1 MAVKLWDLDE
11 SGHLTSSIKRKGQ
24 SGLEA
29 EGFRPQAEDL
39 DARIDQL
46 LDMVLDVLGRE
57 DPNPRHNMFAK
68 RWAIG
73 RGIAESSILE
83 SDNLEPGERAELWR
97 AMARKCRLGIRHD
110 GSRDPKSFWKDLI
123 PERHIEPK
131 RIENDIF
138 GIGMWLQEQD
148 LDDARTTFGEGLHN
162 AKQVWSG
169 EALRSRN
176 FRNALA
182 SYFSERGQEELEI
195 LYRIPHYTILAKAL
209 RQRWPSSRTI
219 AKSGKEV
226 YKDRELRYGSVR
238 IWRRRNL
245 CSSVWSRCRTP
256 GGPGESGIPFRLF
269 CG

>member
-11 SGHLTSSIKRKGQ
+11 SGHLTSSIRRKGQ

-29 EGFRPQAEDL
+29 EGFRPQADDL

-46 LDMVLDVLGRE
+46 LDMTLEVLGRQ

-83 SDNLEPGERAELWR
+83 SDNLEPGERGDLWR

-110 GSRDPKSFWKDLI
+110 GKRDPKSPWKGLI
-123 PERHIEPK
+123 PERDIEPK
-131 RIENDIF
+131 RIDKDIF
-138 GIGMWLQEQD
+138 GLGMWLQEQD
-148 LDDARTTFGEGLHN
+148 LYDAKVTFGEGLHN
-162 AKQVWSG
+162 AKHIWSG

-182 SYFSERGQEELEI
+182 AYFSERRQEELEI
-195 LYRIPHYTILAKAL
+195 LHRIPQYAILAKVL
-209 RQRWPSSRTI
+209 RQRWPSRGKGS
-219 AKSGKEV
+219 AKRPVHYGDS
-226 YKDRELRYGSVR
+226 EL
-238 IWRRRNL
+238 L
-245 CSSVWSRCRTP
+245 Q
-256 GGPGESGIPFRLF
+256 EFRKVLNPQIEEILA
-269 CG
+269 G